1 VSLVRQQQNKS
12 VLSVVYNQSPHK
24 EIHMGFSM
32 TLETIFH
39 NHPLFTQSEAT
50 EPVGPKEEGEKE
62 GTETVKR
69 NAYRKIFSAMGVLF
83 KIPAQ
88 LNGPQEHSTD
98 EGESLT
104 YHQSGIKMR
113 PTKDHNGG
121 EPTTTWF
128 NRHFFSS
135 GLPVQPDSWAVGR
148 LEIVEKTRWDGATF
162 TVLCLTPEAFICNN
176 YYGLTKVEI
185 AGRVQELGYEKWRV
199 VQIRNENAPI
209 SEAGETFQILSCSV
223 PMNHK
228 IVIKEVVPVAPTE
241 V

>member
-1 VSLVRQQQNKS
+1 MEFRT
-12 VLSVVYNQSPHK
+12 
-24 EIHMGFSM
+24 
-32 TLETIFH
+32 TLGPFFL
-39 NHPLFTQSEAT
+39 NNPLFSQGSE
-50 EPVGPKEEGEKE
+50 EPKEETKEEGEKE

-69 NAYRKIFSAMGVLF
+69 GNSYRKIFAAMRVLF

-128 NRHFFSS
+128 NRHFFSE
-135 GLPVQPDSWAVGR
+135 GLAVQPDSWAIGR
-148 LEIVEKTRWDGATF
+148 LEIIEKTRWDGVTF
-162 TVLCLTPEAFICNN
+162 TILCITPEAFICNN
-176 YYGLTKVEI
+176 QHGIKKVEI
-185 AGRVQELGYEKWRV
+185 ARRVQELGYNEWKT
-199 VQIRNENAPI
+199 VQIRNENAPTP
-209 SEAGETFQILSCSV
+209 SSSDETFEILSCSV
-223 PMNHK
+223 PMNHR
-228 IVIKEVVPVAPTE
+228 IVIKEVVPVALTE